1 MKISQMKR
9 NDYFWA
15 YVMIAPTSLGLLIF
29 YFWPLLQSIYFS
41 MTKWGSFG
49 KYKWVGMENFTRVI
63 EDKEL
68 WLAFKN
74 TLVYTAISVPITIT
88 LSIIVAVLLNQ
99 KIRGIGVYRTL
110 FYLPVVTMAAAI
122 AMVWRWIFNADF
134 GVLNYILSLFSIG
147 RIQWLTNPDLALYC
161 VIAVAIWCA
170 IGSNMILFLSGLQ
183 GISSNYYEAASIDG
197 ASTLSK
203 FFHITLPMLTPT
215 IFFVLVNSL
224 IGAFQVFDLIFMML
238 PQSAALESS
247 QTVVYLFYKQAF
259 MFGDKGYAS
268 AIAMILFV
276 LILLITIVQFRLQK
290 KWVHYE

>member
-1 MKISQMKR
+1 MKSSRIKR

-49 KYKWVGMENFTRVI
+49 KYEWVGAHNFARI
-63 EDKEL
+63 LEDKEL

-74 TLVYTAISVPITIT
+74 TLVYTAISVPVSIA
-88 LSIIVAVLLNQ
+88 LSIVIAVLLNQ

-110 FYLPVVTMAAAI
+110 YYLPVVTMAAAI

-134 GVLNYILSLFSIG
+134 GILNYVLSLFSID

-161 VIAVAIWCA
+161 VIAVAIWCS
-170 IGSNMILFLSGLQ
+170 IGSNMILLLSGLQ
-183 GISSNYYEAASIDG
+183 GISSHYYEAASIDG
-197 ASTLSK
+197 ASVVSK
-203 FFHITLPMLTPT
+203 FLHITLPMLTPT
-215 IFFVLVNSL
+215 IFFVMVNSL

-259 MFGDKGYAS
+259 IFGDKGYAS

-276 LILLITIVQFRLQK
+276 VILLITVIQFRLQK